1 MIVCKWVW
9 FILMFAVLQ
18 EESGAKS
25 QTGEKRIRGRRR
37 RQGTPVQDGMA
48 KLLLHHLGEREL
60 QTMTVHFA
68 VNTCSF

>member
-25 QTGEKRIRGRRR
+25 QTGEKTVGHIAHAFP
-37 RQGTPVQDGMA
+37 THPV
-48 KLLLHHLGEREL
+48 L
-60 QTMTVHFA
+60 
-68 VNTCSF
+68 